1 MSAKTEPAI
10 PVEEIA
16 EHERRCAIGW
26 PAETVEHHF
35 GWKLR
40 FNGGVTRRA
49 NSVLPLEAA
58 GALSLDVR
66 ILSAEHFYRKHN
78 LAACFMIS
86 PAARPE
92 GLDAALESRGY
103 RVEGGSLVQGAEI
116 AEVQAIRGSDAEIVL
131 SRDVTDSWRAG
142 YLEGDGVDRRRKIIG
157 IMQRIRSAKRFAVAL
172 VGDVPVAVGLGVVV
186 DGRMIL
192 LGMQTNS
199 SHRRAGHGA
208 AIVRALAEWAA
219 ESGAASAILQVEA
232 DNDAARALY
241 AKAGYRTL
249 YGYHYRVAGE

>member
-1 MSAKTEPAI
+1 MSPEIQSTI
-10 PVEEIA
+10 PVEEIV

-49 NSVLPLEAA
+49 NSVLPLEAT
-58 GALSLDVR
+58 GALSLDIR
-66 ILSAEHFYRKHN
+66 ILSSEHFYRKHN

-86 PAARPE
+86 PAARPD
-92 GLDAALESRGY
+92 GLDAALEARGY

-116 AEVQAIRGSDAEIVL
+116 STVQGIRGSDAEIVL
-131 SRDVTDSWRAG
+131 SRDVTDTWRAS
-142 YLEGDGVDRRRKIIG
+142 YLEGEGADRRRKIIG
-157 IMQRIRSAKRFAVAL
+157 IMQRISSAKRFAVAL
-172 VGDVPVAVGLGVVV
+172 DGEVPVAVGLGVIV

-192 LGMQTNS
+192 LGMQTSS

-208 AIVRALAEWAA
+208 AIARALAGWAA
-219 ESGAASAILQVEA
+219 DNGAANAILQVEA

-249 YGYHYRVAGE
+249 YGYHYRVADG

>member
-16 EHERRCAIGW
+16 DHERCNAIGW

-40 FNGGVTRRA
+40 YNGGVTRRA
-49 NSVLPLEAA
+49 NSVLPIEAG

-116 AEVQAIRGSDAEIVL
+116 ATVQAIRGSDAEIVL
-131 SRDVTDSWRAG
+131 SRDLTDSWRAG
-142 YLEGDGVDRRRKIIG
+142 YLEGEGADRRRKITG
-157 IMQRIRSAKRFAVAL
+157 IMQRISSAKRFAVAL
-172 VGDVPVAVGLGVVV
+172 EGDVPVAVGLGLLI
-186 DGRMIL
+186 DRRMIL
-192 LGMQTNS
+192 LGMQTS
-199 SHRRAGHGA
+199 PSHRRAGHGA
-208 AIVRALAEWAA
+208 AIAKALAGWAA
-219 ESGAASAILQVEA
+219 ESGATRAILQVES
-232 DNDAARALY
+232 DNDAAMALY